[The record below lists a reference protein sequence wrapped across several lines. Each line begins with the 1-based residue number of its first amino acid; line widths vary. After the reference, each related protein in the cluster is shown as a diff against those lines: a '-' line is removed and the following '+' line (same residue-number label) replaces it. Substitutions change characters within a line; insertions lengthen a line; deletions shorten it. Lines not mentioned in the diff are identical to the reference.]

1 MMASSNIVPNPD
13 VLKDQCVKTLKI
25 DSAVEGTMGKTYIKR
40 QTLLKFVNNIL
51 ESSRSISVVSSYQPK
66 KK

>member
-13 VLKDQCVKTLKI
+13 VLNDQCVKTLKI
-25 DSAVEGTMGKTYIKR
+25 DSAEGTMGKTCIKR

-51 ESSRSISVVSSYQPK
+51 ESSKSIFL
-66 KK
+66 